1 MSADDVARTLRQR
14 EGNHRRKRVGEPV
27 LFSRLADRTG
37 RNTFVG
43 NLLAP
48 LHKTSGR

>member
-1 MSADDVARTLRQR
+1 MSADDVARTLRHG
-14 EGNHRRKRVGEPV
+14 EGNHRREAVGEPV

-37 RNTFVG
+37 RNAFVG

-48 LHKTSGR
+48 FHKTSGR